1 MAKNLPVDAPLPHP
15 IGPYRFLRLLGKGA
29 MGAVYEVSHEH
40 LGVHRALK
48 LFDTEGRNV
57 ESLRKRFLAEGK
69 LLARLD
75 HPRLVRVHDLA
86 FDEADGTPYFTMDLV
101 VGPDGRPRNLA
112 DAQEAGAAQEDR
124 LATWYADMR
133 DALAAAL
140 PPLMHDIRD
149 EEHYEETMTLCNL
162 LNGEMRRRNGLGN
175 TALNRFRMRQL
186 ITSRIESGE
195 WDIRNMASIVKDSPL
210 ADLRPQAIKAYSD
223 HWSLTTTLAS
233 LLVVA
238 IAVAAVVTVPLLRK
252 AALFCLLCY
261 PLPLIPTHL
270 IVRSKVADPQF
281 RSSFNFG
288 VRLVLAIVYTIV
300 IFIVMTTGGIVRGLA
315 ALAVVIVGARL
326 TGPAIGL
333 LRDMLWSAR
342 HWMMRL
348 FRSKEMQ
355 KLDTAYKALVEQA
368 GKLL

>member
-133 DALAAAL
+133 DALAAVHAAGIVHRDIKPENILVGKDGHAVLSDFGISRIVDDRLRQDVAL
-140 PPLMHDIRD
+140 TRTMVTGEATSSRHVLGTVMYLAPDVRLGGDPTPASDYWSLGMTFFRLLTGMWYEPGPRAFDLLLPFDPAWKQLFESLLAQDPARRSMPPLARCAGPHGSRPKWIVAGVVI
-149 EEHYEETMTLCNL
+149 L
-162 LNGEMRRRNGLGN
+162 LFGL
-175 TALNRFRMRQL
+175 
-186 ITSRIESGE
+186 
-195 WDIRNMASIVKDSPL
+195 
-210 ADLRPQAIKAYSD
+210 
-223 HWSLTTTLAS
+223 
-233 LLVVA
+233 
-238 IAVAAVVTVPLLRK
+238 AAAMVFLW
-252 AALFCLLCY
+252 
-261 PLPLIPTHL
+261 
-270 IVRSKVADPQF
+270 VRSKAEEPPFVDVTDAFSATPD
-281 RSSFNFG
+281 S
-288 VRLVLAIVYTIV
+288 
-300 IFIVMTTGGIVRGLA
+300 
-315 ALAVVIVGARL
+315 GA
-326 TGPAIGL
+326 GSP
-333 LRDMLWSAR
+333 
-342 HWMMRL
+342 
-348 FRSKEMQ
+348 
-355 KLDTAYKALVEQA
+355 
-368 GKLL
+368 